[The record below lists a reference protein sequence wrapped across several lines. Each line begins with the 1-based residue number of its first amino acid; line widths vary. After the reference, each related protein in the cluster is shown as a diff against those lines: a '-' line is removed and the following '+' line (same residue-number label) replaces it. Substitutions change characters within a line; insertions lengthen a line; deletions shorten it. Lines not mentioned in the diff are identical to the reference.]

1 MIKLSILI
9 LTHNRPQLFTRCI
22 RSILDQ
28 CTDISYEILVNNDS
42 SDIVEVYDNK
52 VNIKYYYQKHY
63 DISKIYKFLYEKSCG
78 EYIYFLEDDDYL
90 DANFFSLLDFNY
102 DINFL
107 NYIQKSY
114 ILEYGIVGMFKR
126 FIKPHVHLL
135 DVHNTQEFLS
145 RYDDTD
151 FQLGQILFKRNLIK
165 VFPSG
170 NNINNDYILFSSLT
184 PSTIK
189 YIQQPTW
196 IQTFDGLDNI
206 SFEEFNS
213 DERFK

>member
-9 LTHNRPQLFTRCI
+9 LTHNRPHLFARCL
-22 RSILDQ
+22 RSVLDQ
-28 CTDISYEILVNNDS
+28 CAGITYEILVNNDS
-42 SDIVEVYDNK
+42 ADIVEIYDDK
-52 VNIKYYYQKHY
+52 VNIKYYYQKYY
-63 DISKIYKFLYEKSCG
+63 DISKTYKFLYEKSCG

-90 DANFFSLLDFNY
+90 DANFFSSLDFNY

-114 ILEYGIVGMFKR
+114 ILEHGIVGMFKR
-126 FIKPHVHLL
+126 FIKPYTHLL
-135 DVHNTQEFLS
+135 DVHDTQHFLS
-145 RYDDTD
+145 KYDDTD

-165 VFPSG
+165 SFPSG
-170 NNINNDYILFSSLT
+170 NNINNDYILFSSLA

-196 IQTFDGLDNI
+196 IQTVDGLDNI
-206 SFEEFNS
+206 SFEEFNV